1 MEQHSVPQ
9 QISAFNFK
17 LFGNLTSKQFIT
29 LAIPLG
35 LAALIFFSSLP
46 TVIRLPLSFVIGI
59 FAFTIALVPVGGKSA
74 DQWALAFIKALTSPT
89 QRIWIKEKE
98 IPRFLNIVI
107 TPAQVEKIPDEFK
120 QMSRER
126 LLAYLGS
133 LPKESESALD
143 IKEQI
148 AVADIDFSYQQPQSP
163 QTPGPGTPQIVRF
176 RESPVEIESP
186 KPLRIKDREPDQK
199 NQGPV
204 VKPRQTTVL
213 TPKEKPRETSLPENK
228 EAGDLPP
235 SVIWPNSST
244 FGGNYNYQISM
255 ETGQTFGPVFSTHSQ
270 VPHAKVALH
279 ARPYIVHGLEKRLT
293 MPASSTASQRVAASP
308 VPTVK
313 LASETNFVIDN
324 IIPVRTWDNRIK
336 FLHGIGRTRARKL
349 HFAPPPD
356 FDLSKLPI
364 RGEKRFELSNEL
376 KHFFKIE
383 DDTPPVI
390 LPEEISKPEPPDTP
404 KHKIQKTYRVLPQKT
419 VRAPKDAQLQPAKK
433 TPTTQKQVPTFT
445 PQFGKSQ
452 GKKPQTPVVSS
463 AQIIPLTSTPNIIS
477 GLVTDAVNSTISGA
491 VLVIRDGHGIPI
503 RALKTN
509 KLGQFLSATPLPKGD
524 YAIETE
530 IEGYQFKTIKLK
542 VEDKVI
548 VPIHIQADS
557 GPVTN

>member
-35 LAALIFFSSLP
+35 LAALFFFSSLP

-176 RESPVEIESP
+176 RESPVVIEPP
-186 KPLRIKDREPDQK
+186 KPLHIKDRTPAQK

-204 VKPRQTTVL
+204 VKPRQ
-213 TPKEKPRETSLPENK
+213 KPQGTSLPENK
-228 EAGDLPP
+228 EAGNLPP
-235 SVIWPNSST
+235 SVIWPDSST

-255 ETGQTFGPVFSTHSQ
+255 ETGQAFGPVFSTHSQ
-270 VPHAKVALH
+270 APYALPAGRQAKIALH
-279 ARPYIVHGLEKRLT
+279 ARPYILPGVEKRLT
-293 MPASSTASQRVAASP
+293 MPASPQ
-308 VPTVK
+308 
-313 LASETNFVIDN
+313 LQ
-324 IIPVRTWDNRIK
+324 
-336 FLHGIGRTRARKL
+336 
-349 HFAPPPD
+349 
-356 FDLSKLPI
+356 
-364 RGEKRFELSNEL
+364 RGE
-376 KHFFKIE
+376 
-383 DDTPPVI
+383 
-390 LPEEISKPEPPDTP
+390 
-404 KHKIQKTYRVLPQKT
+404 
-419 VRAPKDAQLQPAKK
+419 PA
-433 TPTTQKQVPTFT
+433 
-445 PQFGKSQ
+445 
-452 GKKPQTPVVSS
+452 SS
-463 AQIIPLTSTPNIIS
+463 AGS
-477 GLVTDAVNSTISGA
+477 
-491 VLVIRDGHGIPI
+491 
-503 RALKTN
+503 
-509 KLGQFLSATPLPKGD
+509 
-524 YAIETE
+524 
-530 IEGYQFKTIKLK
+530 
-542 VEDKVI
+542 
-548 VPIHIQADS
+548 
-557 GPVTN
+557 